1 MNHSKYSRR
10 DFVRGGACMVA
21 AGGISSFLP
30 KLNLMGEALA
40 QTGVGTGYKAL
51 VCIYLGGG
59 SDSWNMLIP
68 TGDIG
73 APPQFSHANYV
84 VARAGIYDGVNGS
97 GSLSNTDGLGI
108 PRVATA
114 GALPPA
120 LALTNTAGNLG
131 VNPFMPEVAALYNS
145 NRLSF
150 IANVGT
156 LVEPITRGTYLVRKK
171 PPGLYS
177 HSDQTNLWQIG
188 SSVSSDSPL
197 GFGGQIAG
205 ITAQSNLVGLS
216 SAISIAG
223 QNRFLVGNTLANA
236 PVFPFQMSTSTTV
249 PAPVLNNYVSG
260 SSIPGEPQ
268 RRAALTQLF
277 NLAYPEL
284 FSREYKDIFNRSL
297 QMAAVINAQMSAD
310 GNFSAAVTNAFPT
323 SDSFAMQMLQV
334 ARMIKISRPASVGGP
349 GTIGANRQVY
359 YVSLGG
365 FDTHENQITSTT
377 TANSGHHNLLQ
388 RLSRYVNAFNN
399 AMIEIG
405 ADDEV
410 TQFTMSDFGR
420 TINPSGT
427 GTDHAWG
434 SVQFVAGGA
443 VSGGQVLGRY
453 PSMILN
459 GMGDPNGECFSR
471 GQFIPTTAVD
481 QFSATLARWMGVD
494 NANLPLVFP
503 NIDNFTTGPFAN
515 AGVSPTFANFNR
527 VIPGIFAGIS

>member
-59 SDSWNMLIP
+59 GDSWNMLVP
-68 TGDIG
+68 TGAIG
-73 APPQFSHANYV
+73 APPQFSHSDYV
-84 VARAGIYDGVNGS
+84 SARSGLYGS
-97 GSLSNTDGLGI
+97 GGLAI
-108 PRVATA
+108 PRVTTA

-120 LALTNTAGNLG
+120 LALTNTDGNLG

-150 IANVGT
+150 ISNVGT
-156 LVEPITRGTYLVRKK
+156 LVEPITRATYNARRK

-177 HSDQTNLWQIG
+177 HNDQTNLWQIG
-188 SSVSSDSPL
+188 SSVDADTPL
-197 GFGGQIAG
+197 GFGGRIAG

-223 QNRFLVGNTLANA
+223 QNRFLVGETLASA
-236 PVFPFQMSTSTTV
+236 PVFPFQMSTSTTT
-249 PAPVLNNYVSG
+249 PAPVLNNYVS
-260 SSIPGEPQ
+260 SSSTPGEAQ

-277 NLAYPEL
+277 NLSYPEL

-297 QMAAVINAQMSAD
+297 QMAAVINAEMTAN
-310 GNFSAAVTNAFPT
+310 GNFSTAVTNAFPT
-323 SDSFAMQMLQV
+323 NDSFALQMLQV

-349 GTIGANRQVY
+349 GMIGANRQVY
-359 YVSLGG
+359 YVNLGG
-365 FDTHENQITSTT
+365 FDTHDNQITSTT
-377 TANSGHHNLLQ
+377 AANGHHGLLQ

-399 AMIEIG
+399 AMLEIG

-420 TINPSGT
+420 TINPSGD

-453 PSMILN
+453 PRMILN
-459 GMGDPNGECFSR
+459 GQGDPNGECFSR
-471 GQFIPTTAVD
+471 GQFLPTTAVD
-481 QFSATLARWMGVD
+481 QLAATLARWMGVD
-494 NANLPLVFP
+494 NSNLPLVFP

-515 AGVSPTFANFNR
+515 AGASPTFANFNR
-527 VIPGIFAGIS
+527 VIPGIFPGIS

>member
-1 MNHSKYSRR
+1 MNHPKYSRR

-40 QTGVGTGYKAL
+40 QTGIGTGYKAL

-59 SDSWNMLIP
+59 GDSWNMLVP

-73 APPQFSHANYV
+73 APPQYSHADYV
-84 VARAGIYDGVNGS
+84 AARSGLYGS
-97 GSLSNTDGLGI
+97 GGLAI
-108 PRVATA
+108 PRVTTA
-114 GALPPA
+114 NALPPA
-120 LALTNTAGNLG
+120 LALTNTDGNLG

-156 LVEPITRGTYLVRKK
+156 LFEPITRATYNARKK

-177 HSDQTNLWQIG
+177 HNDQTNLWQIG
-188 SSVSSDSPL
+188 SSVRSDTPL
-197 GFGGQIAG
+197 GFGGRIAG
-205 ITAQSNLVGLS
+205 ITAQNNLVGLS
-216 SAISIAG
+216 PAISIAG
-223 QNRFLVGNTLANA
+223 QNRFLVGETLGNA
-236 PVFPFQMSTSTTV
+236 PVFPFQMSTSTTT
-249 PAPVLNNYVSG
+249 PAPVLGNYNSG
-260 SSIPGEPQ
+260 SSTAGEPQ

-297 QMAAVINAQMSAD
+297 QMAAVINAEMTTN
-310 GNFSAAVTNAFPT
+310 GNFSAGVTNAFPT
-323 SDSFAMQMLQV
+323 NDNFAMQMLQV

-349 GTIGANRQVY
+349 GMIGANRQVY
-359 YVSLGG
+359 YVNLGG
-365 FDTHENQITSTT
+365 FDTHDNQITSTT
-377 TANSGHHNLLQ
+377 AANGHHGLLQ

-399 AMIEIG
+399 AMLEIG

-420 TINPSGT
+420 TINPSNN

-434 SVQFVAGGA
+434 SVQFVAGA
-443 VSGGQVLGRY
+443 AISGGQIHGRY
-453 PSMILN
+453 PRMILN
-459 GMGDPNGECFSR
+459 GQGDPNGECFSR
-471 GQFIPTTAVD
+471 GQFLPTTAVD
-481 QFSATLARWMGVD
+481 QVSATLARWMGVD
-494 NANLPLVFP
+494 NTNLPLVFP

-515 AGVSPTFANFNR
+515 AGASPTFANFNR
-527 VIPGIFAGIS
+527 VIPGMFPGIS